1 MLKITSYAP
10 HLNLHNLVTGLV
22 ICLASTVLLAQPSK
36 APDKVLEGTLAK
48 IKSTQTIN
56 MGVRE
61 SSRPFSFLNEDKKP
75 VGYSVDLCLAVVENI
90 KRELKLTE
98 LKVNY
103 VVVQASERIPKL
115 EAGVIDLECGSTTNT
130 KARQEKVDFSY
141 TYFVAGMKIMA
152 PTKAA
157 INTVRELS
165 GLPVAI
171 SKGTTS
177 DKLFTQLNGSGEVKM
192 NLISFPNNLEAFK
205 ALREGKV
212 RAYPQDD
219 VLLLGMASKENVSN
233 EMVLSETYMSIE
245 PYAIMMRNNDTAMV
259 AIANKTLSQIFSS
272 GDINAIYNK
281 WFDTPTFKVPMGKL
295 TRDSFAR
302 PNSEAGVALMLG
314 YAL

>member
-1 MLKITSYAP
+1 MLKIISYEP
-10 HLNLHNLVTGLV
+10 HYKCVVGLT
-22 ICLASTVLLAQPSK
+22 IYLASTALFAQPNK
-36 APDKVLEGTLAK
+36 APDNALEGTLAK
-48 IKSTQTIN
+48 IKSSQTIN

-61 SSRPFSFLNEDKKP
+61 ASRPFSYLNEEKKS
-75 VGYSVDLCLAVVENI
+75 VGYSIDLCLAVVENI
-90 KRELKLTE
+90 KRELKLPE

-103 VVVQASERIPKL
+103 VVVQAVERIPKL
-115 EAGVIDLECGSTTNT
+115 VARAIDMECGSTTNT
-130 KARQEKVDFSY
+130 KARQEKVGFSY
-141 TYFVAGMKIMA
+141 TYFVAGMKIMTPA
-152 PTKAA
+152 KAA

-177 DKLFTQLNGSGEVKM
+177 EKLFTQLNSSGEVKM
-192 NLISFPNNLEAFK
+192 NLISFSNNQDAFK

-219 VLLLGMASKENVSN
+219 VLLLGMASKENVSKD
-233 EMVLSETYMSIE
+233 MVLSETYMSIE

-259 AIANKTLSQIFSS
+259 AIANKTLAQIFSS

-281 WFDTPTFKVPMGKL
+281 WFDTPTFKVPMGRL